1 MTAGR
6 VHRVKL
12 RNGLLVLLKEIHAAP
27 LISLWVWYRA
37 GSRNERA
44 GLTGISHWVEHMQ
57 FKGTS
62 AFPAGSL
69 DRAVSRE
76 GGAWNAMTWLD
87 WTAYFETL
95 PADKIDL
102 GLRLEADRM
111 TESLFARKEVTSE
124 RTVIISERQGYENEP
139 TFRLSEEV
147 QAAAFRV
154 HSYHH
159 EVVGDV
165 ADLASMTRD
174 DLYHHYRTYYV
185 PNNAVIALA
194 GDFQARA
201 MLERIRE
208 LFGAIP
214 PGAPPPQTT
223 RAEPTQ
229 KGERRVV
236 VEGPGET
243 AYLEVSFHAPAAHDP
258 DFFPM
263 IVLDSIL
270 AGPSNFNMFSGGIS
284 NKTSRLYRALVE
296 SELAAGVS
304 GGLAATLDPY
314 LYSITATVRQ
324 GKTPEQVL
332 SALDVELRKVAEGT
346 VKSEEMD
353 RAMKQARAIFA
364 YGSETVTNQAFW
376 MGYAEMF
383 ATLDWFESY
392 LASLAAVTVD
402 DVQRVARKVLAKR
415 NRIVGFYLPTGAE
428 IPACQPAVMTGE
440 HSDDQT

>member
-6 VHRVKL
+6 VHRARL

-27 LISLWVWYRA
+27 LVSLWVWYRV

-57 FKGTS
+57 FKGTP
-62 AFPAGSL
+62 AYPAGSL

-76 GGAWNAMTWLD
+76 GGLWNAMTWLD
-87 WTAYFETL
+87 WTAYYETL
-95 PADKIDL
+95 PADRIDL

-111 TESLFARKEVTSE
+111 TESAFAPKEVTSE

-159 EVVGDV
+159 EVIGDV
-165 ADLASMTRD
+165 ADLSSMTRD
-174 DLYHHYRTYYV
+174 DLYRHYRTYYI
-185 PNNAVIALA
+185 PNNAIVAVA
-194 GDFQARA
+194 GDFQTRP
-201 MLERIRE
+201 MLGRIRE
-208 LFGAIP
+208 LFGAVSIAGLP
-214 PGAPPPQTT
+214 TQST
-223 RAEPTQ
+223 RTEPAQ
-229 KGERRVV
+229 KGERRVA

-243 AYLEVSFHAPAAHDP
+243 AYVEVAFHAPAANDP

-263 IVLDSIL
+263 IVLDSVL

-296 SELAAGVS
+296 TELAAGVS

-314 LYSITATVRQ
+314 LYSITATVRN
-324 GKTPEQVL
+324 GKTPDQVL
-332 SALDVELRKVAEGT
+332 SALDTELRKMAETPLRG
-346 VKSEEMD
+346 EEMT
-353 RAMKQARAIFA
+353 RAVKQARAIFA

-383 ATLDWFESY
+383 ASIDWFDNY
-392 LASLAAVTVD
+392 LASLAAVTAD
-402 DVQRVARKVLAKR
+402 DVQRVARKILAKR
-415 NRIVGFYLPTGAE
+415 NRTVGFYLPTGAE
-428 IPACQPAVMTGE
+428 GKPDPASG
-440 HSDDQT
+440 H

>member
-1 MTAGR
+1 MSTGR
-6 VHRVKL
+6 VHRARL

-27 LISLWVWYRA
+27 LVSLWTWYRV

-44 GLTGISHWVEHMQ
+44 GQTGISHWVEHMQ
-57 FKGTS
+57 FKGS
-62 AFPAGSL
+62 PAFPAGSL

-76 GGAWNAMTWLD
+76 GGLWNAMTWLD
-87 WTAYFETL
+87 WTAYYETL
-95 PADKIDL
+95 PADRVDL

-111 TESLFARKEVTSE
+111 LNSFFAPKEVTSE

-139 TFRLSEEV
+139 TFRLSEEI

-159 EVVGDV
+159 EVIGDV
-165 ADLASMTRD
+165 ADLSSMVRE
-174 DLYHHYRTYYV
+174 DLYNHYHTYYI
-185 PNNAVIALA
+185 PNNALVAVA
-194 GDFQARA
+194 GDFQARV
-201 MLERIRE
+201 MLNRIRQ
-208 LFGAIP
+208 LYGGIP
-214 PGAPPPQTT
+214 AGPPPPQHT
-223 RAEPTQ
+223 RMEPMQ
-229 KGERRVV
+229 KGERRVT

-243 AYLEVSFHAPAAHDP
+243 TYVEVAYHAPAAKDP

-263 IVLDSIL
+263 VVLDSVL

-296 SELAAGVS
+296 TELAAGVS
-304 GGLAATLDPY
+304 GGLAATMDPY
-314 LYSITATVRQ
+314 LYSITATVRN
-324 GKTPEQVL
+324 GKSPEQVL
-332 SALDVELRKVAEGT
+332 SALDAELRRVMDE
-346 VKSEEMD
+346 SIRREEME

-383 ATLDWFESY
+383 ASLDWFDNY
-392 LASLAAVTVD
+392 LSSLAAVTAE

-415 NRIVGFYLPTGAE
+415 NRTVGFYLPMGVETK
-428 IPACQPAVMTGE
+428 PAPE
-440 HSDDQT
+440 PSR

>member
-1 MTAGR
+1 MSAGR
-6 VHRVKL
+6 VHRARL
-12 RNGLLVLLKEIHAAP
+12 RNGLLVLLKEIRAAP
-27 LISLWVWYRA
+27 LVSLWTWYRV

-44 GLTGISHWVEHMQ
+44 GRTGISHWVEHMQ
-57 FKGTS
+57 FKGTP

-76 GGAWNAMTWLD
+76 GGVWNAMTWLD

-95 PADKIDL
+95 PADRVDL

-111 TESLFARKEVTSE
+111 SNSNFAHKEVTSE

-159 EVVGDV
+159 EVIGDV
-165 ADLASMTRD
+165 ADLSTMTRD
-174 DLYHHYRTYYV
+174 DLYNHYRAYYA
-185 PNNAVIALA
+185 PNNALVAVA
-194 GDFQARA
+194 GDFQSRV
-201 MLERIRE
+201 MLDRIRR
-208 LFGAIP
+208 LFGRISAAP
-214 PGAPPPQTT
+214 APPQST
-223 RAEPTQ
+223 RPEPAQ
-229 KGERRVV
+229 RGERRVT

-243 AYLEVSFHAPAAHDP
+243 AYVEAAFHTPAARDP

-263 IVLDSIL
+263 IVLDSVL

-296 SELAAGVS
+296 TELAAGVS
-304 GGLAATLDPY
+304 GGLAATMDPY
-314 LYSITATVRQ
+314 LYSITATVRN
-324 GKTPEQVL
+324 GKSPEQVL
-332 SALDVELRKVAEGT
+332 SALDGELRRMAEEPIRR
-346 VKSEEMD
+346 EEME

-376 MGYAEMF
+376 MGYAEIF
-383 ATLDWFESY
+383 ATIEWFDNY
-392 LASLAAVTVD
+392 LASLAAVTAD

-415 NRIVGFYLPTGAE
+415 NRTVGFYLPTGAE
-428 IPACQPAVMTGE
+428 PKPAPEAG
-440 HSDDQT
+440 S

>member
-1 MTAGR
+1 MSAGR
-6 VHRVKL
+6 VHRARL

-27 LISLWVWYRA
+27 LISLWTWYRV

-44 GLTGISHWVEHMQ
+44 GQTGISHWVEHMQ
-57 FKGTS
+57 FKGS
-62 AFPAGSL
+62 PAFPAGSL

-76 GGAWNAMTWLD
+76 GGVWNAMTWLD

-95 PADKIDL
+95 PADRIDL

-111 TESLFARKEVTSE
+111 VNSFFAPKEVTSE

-165 ADLASMTRD
+165 ADLSSMTRD
-174 DLYHHYRTYYV
+174 DLHSHYRAYYV
-185 PNNAVIALA
+185 PNNALVAVA
-194 GDFQARA
+194 GDFQARI
-201 MLERIRE
+201 MLDRIRQ
-208 LFGAIP
+208 LFGGISAAP
-214 PGAPPPQTT
+214 APPQNARP
-223 RAEPTQ
+223 EPAQ
-229 KGERRVV
+229 RGERRVM

-243 AYLEVSFHAPAAHDP
+243 AYVEAAFHAPAAGDP

-263 IVLDSIL
+263 IVLDSVL

-296 SELAAGVS
+296 TELAAGVS
-304 GGLAATLDPY
+304 GGLAATMDPY
-314 LYSITATVRQ
+314 LYSITATVRN
-324 GKTPEQVL
+324 GKSPEQVL
-332 SALDVELRKVAEGT
+332 AALDGELRRMAEEP
-346 VKSEEMD
+346 VRREEME

-383 ATLDWFESY
+383 ASIDWFDNY
-392 LASLAAVTVD
+392 LSSLATVTVD
-402 DVQRVARKVLAKR
+402 DVQRVARRVLAKR
-415 NRIVGFYLPTGAE
+415 NRTVGFYLPAGAE
-428 IPACQPAVMTGE
+428 SMPVADT
-440 HSDDQT
+440 DR